1 MKTNIMAYK
10 GIKTVLI
17 AVAGLVFLQSLAII
31 FQAKWL
37 SEVITALFHH
47 HSLSSQ
53 IPAIMYF
60 VMAFLFRQLMSLVI
74 RKVCLRFSTKTVK
87 ELREALMETI
97 FSLGPRFTKK
107 EGTGN
112 LVTFI
117 IEGCQKLR
125 VYLELF
131 IPKMVTM
138 GITPWLIAI
147 YIWTKDYLSA
157 VILLAAMPILII
169 FMILLG
175 WAAQKKI
182 DDQWSSYRLLSN
194 HFVDSLRGLE
204 TLKYLGRSKSH
215 IETVN
220 KVSDQYRKSTMSTL
234 RIAFLSTFALD
245 FFTML
250 SVAVIAVTL
259 GLRLINGSLLLQ
271 PALLILLLAPEYFLP
286 VREVGNDYHAT
297 LDGKEAG
304 DRILALLKNKKEEIL
319 DKPESIWSSKSTLTV
334 KRLSVLHDNNGE
346 ASLKDVSFT
355 VEGAKKIGIIGTS
368 GAGKSTLIDVLSGFL
383 SPSSGSVNIDNEHVF
398 LHEGAWQK
406 QTTYIPQH
414 PFIFQ
419 GTVKENICFYRPEAS
434 DEEVMWAIE
443 QAGLKDFVH
452 QLPRGMDERIG
463 EGGRPLSGGQ
473 AQRIAV
479 SRAFLSNRPVL
490 LFDEPTAHLDI
501 ETEYELKKVL
511 LKLAENRLLFFA
523 THRLHW
529 MKEMD
534 RIIVLEQGRIVEQG
548 SHDEL
553 IAHKG
558 AYYRL
563 IQSQMEE
570 LV

>member
-1 MKTNIMAYK
+1 
-10 GIKTVLI
+10 
-17 AVAGLVFLQSLAII
+17 
-31 FQAKWL
+31 
-37 SEVITALFHH
+37 
-47 HSLSSQ
+47 
-53 IPAIMYF
+53 
-60 VMAFLFRQLMSLVI
+60 
-74 RKVCLRFSTKTVK
+74 
-87 ELREALMETI
+87 
-97 FSLGPRFTKK
+97 
-107 EGTGN
+107 
-112 LVTFI
+112 
-117 IEGCQKLR
+117 
-125 VYLELF
+125 LELF

-147 YIWTKDYLSA
+147 YIWTKDDLSA
-157 VILLAAMPILII
+157 IILFAAMPILII

-175 WAAQKKI
+175 WAAQMKI

-204 TLKYLGRSKSH
+204 TLKYLSRSKSH

-304 DRILALLKNKKEEIL
+304 DRILALLKEKKEEIL
-319 DKPESIWSSKSTLTV
+319 DKPESTWSSKSTLTV
-334 KRLSVLHDNNGE
+334 KQLSVLHDNNDE
-346 ASLKDVSFT
+346 PSLKDVSFT

-368 GAGKSTLIDVLSGFL
+368 GAGKSTLIDVLSGFI
-383 SPSSGSVNIDNEHVF
+383 SPASGSVNIDNQLAS
-398 LHEGAWQK
+398 LHEGARQK

-419 GTVKENICFYRPEAS
+419 GTVKENICFYRPEAT
-434 DEEVMWAIE
+434 DEEVREAVE
-443 QAGLKDFVH
+443 QAGLKDFIQ
-452 QLPRGMDERIG
+452 QLPRGMDEMIG

-511 LKLAENRLLFFA
+511 LQLAENRLLFFA
-523 THRLHW
+523 SHRLHW

-534 RIIVLEQGRIVEQG
+534 RIIVLEKGRIVEQG
-548 SHDEL
+548 SHEEL
-553 IAHKG
+553 MAHKG
-558 AYYRL
+558 AYYRFL
-563 IQSQMEE
+563 QSQLEE